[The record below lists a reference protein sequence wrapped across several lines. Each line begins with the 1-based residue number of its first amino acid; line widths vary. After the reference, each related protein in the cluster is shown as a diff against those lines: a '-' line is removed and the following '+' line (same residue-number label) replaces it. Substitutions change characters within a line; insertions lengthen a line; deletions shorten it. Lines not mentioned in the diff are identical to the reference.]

1 MSFDDKVSSQI
12 MVFLFSGAT
21 SRKERRK
28 SGQKRRSYDD
38 LKSSI
43 KKKCFDAGH
52 NNSDSLTNGNN
63 NDDVNGNICKFSNE
77 AERKNHI
84 ESKLEAA
91 FGNFIASSER
101 LNDLLEKCSE
111 LASQLRDDDE
121 CRDHLK
127 MECENFSV
135 EYREVPVPS
144 VGNWR
149 SSIKCLKSILD
160 LKAPIF
166 FAGESDELFEQ
177 KCPAVEQFQLLEKI
191 VPMLEPLEASE
202 SMDSV
207 SKLIRQDLKTLNDED
222 LKSSALQLAQE
233 LDIIGSAI

>member
-12 MVFLFSGAT
+12 MVFLFSGAA

-52 NNSDSLTNGNN
+52 DNSDSLTNGN

-144 VGNWR
+144 AGNWR

-207 SKLIRQDLKTLNDED
+207 SKLIRQDLKTLNDEE

-233 LDIIGSAI
+233 LDKIGSAI